1 MKKRIIALLLILLM
15 LSAAVAAGVGI
26 DAGAAG
32 ANGGGTAPG
41 SASADSRPIVV
52 IPGVMGSRLF
62 KSETVFTSATKAWEP
77 TTLKQLDSLSVAMES
92 TLYVRPCENQNVDPD
107 SDLPDSTVDEYGREY
122 GAGSA
127 YQRLVD
133 SLCSAYSYLYP
144 EQYRPVYFFSYDWRG
159 SNTVSAESL
168 KLAIEKITAET
179 GCEKVDL
186 VCHSMGGLV
195 ASAYYASYASEE
207 RVGKIITCGTPY
219 EGAPTLINSVMNWDV
234 LGQGFD
240 ITSWDAAKSSFGDLI
255 LGSFGGL
262 TKKLKASFAGVAE
275 LTPTVQY
282 ADRIAMQR
290 DASDG
295 YQTLTA
301 EEYLDACREIFG
313 DLYDEALAFQ
323 DSIRSPGG
331 VNVLLD
337 YEDAYFC
344 IGVGYPTVTSIRFK
358 KSSSK
363 IDERLYES
371 DVDYDTLGDGTVPYL
386 SASMTEEIPKLTA
399 ERWRCFDADHGGLVE
414 ENAPLNWIISVLDS
428 GDRVPEPTLA
438 PTLAPASQAQS
449 EPSAASDSGVMLP
462 IIFIA
467 AGAAVMIGVMILSII
482 VVKKRRGR
490 NE

>member
-1 MKKRIIALLLILLM
+1 M
-15 LSAAVAAGVGI
+15 
-26 DAGAAG
+26 
-32 ANGGGTAPG
+32 
-41 SASADSRPIVV
+41 
-52 IPGVMGSRLF
+52 
-62 KSETVFTSATKAWEP
+62 
-77 TTLKQLDSLSVAMES
+77 
-92 TLYVRPCENQNVDPD
+92 
-107 SDLPDSTVDEYGREY
+107 
-122 GAGSA
+122 
-127 YQRLVD
+127 
-133 SLCSAYSYLYP
+133 
-144 EQYRPVYFFSYDWRG
+144 
-159 SNTVSAESL
+159 SAESL

-301 EEYLDACREIFG
+301 DEYRDACREIFG

-323 DSIRSPGG
+323 DSNLGRGWFCSQRKPGYEDVRCSGLLFFEKSLNTYREWQLEQGKVKVDPRVKDAVVNDSPAKLRI
-331 VNVLLD
+331 LLD
-337 YEDAYFC
+337 LEGKSLGVRLFNIILLHRKPNMLWFLMENDNLVKEFLDRRRILFYACANLGAADA
-344 IGVGYPTVTSIRFK
+344 
-358 KSSSK
+358 
-363 IDERLYES
+363 L
-371 DVDYDTLGDGTVPYL
+371 
-386 SASMTEEIPKLTA
+386 
-399 ERWRCFDADHGGLVE
+399 GLVE
-414 ENAPLNWIISVLDS
+414 KAENLQPGIAAACIDAFGRNLLWYTLYSDNWRDK
-428 GDRVPEPTLA
+428 TLA
-438 PTLAPASQAQS
+438 DALVKYGCDPDAETAWNLSWRDMAAQ
-449 EPSAASDSGVMLP
+449 
-462 IIFIA
+462 
-467 AGAAVMIGVMILSII
+467 
-482 VVKKRRGR
+482 
-490 NE
+490 